1 MTLWKLL
8 MELRV
13 RKFKSFNLYAAKNC
27 CICKC
32 RLFKTMF
39 IRYIYEV
46 KPGDGGIELCV
57 CMNCAD
63 HKDYDGIIN
72 SMIEE
77 GRYADRIRSKSGL

>member
-1 MTLWKLL
+1 
-8 MELRV
+8 
-13 RKFKSFNLYAAKNC
+13 
-27 CICKC
+27 
-32 RLFKTMF
+32 MF